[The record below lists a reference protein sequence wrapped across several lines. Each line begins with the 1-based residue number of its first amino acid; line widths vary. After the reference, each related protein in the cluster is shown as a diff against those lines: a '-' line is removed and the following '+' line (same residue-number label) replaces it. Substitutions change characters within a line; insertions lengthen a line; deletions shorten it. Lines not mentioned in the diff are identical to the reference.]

1 MERPLKESLT
11 VEFKSDRKVLPMD
24 DLYKELVAMANT
36 DGGTLYLGIED
47 NGDITGVNAQHM
59 NTVEMTA
66 KIQTHTV
73 PALYPEIAVEH
84 LDNKPVLAIKIQPSH
99 QLVMT
104 SDGRYMRRRLK
115 QDGTPEVIALQPY
128 EIMQRLSYS
137 LLR

>member
-47 NGDITGVNAQHM
+47 NGYITGVNAQHM

-66 KIQTHTV
+66 KYKRTLFQHCI
-73 PALYPEIAVEH
+73 
-84 LDNKPVLAIKIQPSH
+84 
-99 QLVMT
+99 
-104 SDGRYMRRRLK
+104 RRLLLNIWI
-115 QDGTPEVIALQPY
+115 TSLSLQLKY
-128 EIMQRLSYS
+128 N
-137 LLR
+137 LLISW